1 MTDQRYAPGGRR
13 PPVVQQTGPMP
24 KLDNDGD
31 VWILHL
37 GEDENRFNPDS
48 MTALAEALAEI
59 AAKPEPRALV
69 THAGGKIWSNGLDLD
84 WLGQNQDR
92 LEEFVNQVHA
102 LLAKFLAAP
111 MPTVAAIQGHCFAAG
126 AMLALAHDWRVM
138 RADRGFFCLPEA
150 DINIPFTPGM
160 SALIQ
165 SRLTPAAATPAMVG
179 AKRFGGEEAASL
191 GIVDAAVAEDQV
203 LGDAV
208 ALAASH
214 AAKLGTT
221 VQTIKQR
228 MYAAPLALLADAEA
242 NKLF

>member
-1 MTDQRYAPGGRR
+1 
-13 PPVVQQTGPMP
+13 MP

-37 GEDENRFNPDS
+37 GDDENRFNPDWMS
-48 MTALAEALAEI
+48 AVTEAFDEV

-69 THAGGKIWSNGLDLD
+69 THASGKIWSNGLDLD
-84 WLGQNQDR
+84 WLGQNQDQVQP
-92 LEEFVNQVHA
+92 FVDQVHG
-102 LLAKFLAAP
+102 LFAKFLAAP

-165 SRLTPAAATPAMVG
+165 ARLTKAAATSAMVG
-179 AKRFGGEEAASL
+179 AKRFGGEEAAAAL
-191 GIVDAAVAEDQV
+191 IVDAAVPEDQV
-203 LGDAV
+203 LSEAV
-208 ALAASH
+208 ALAGAH
-214 AAKLGTT
+214 APKLGSTLS
-221 VQTIKQR
+221 TIKER
-228 MYAAPLALLADAEA
+228 MYTPALALLRDPAA